1 MKRLLPKLLAALV
14 LAMLTVLAWQFRF
27 EHSGPLLTGPFKP
40 GLPGWEW
47 KSGKGRE
54 ANPDETGAVTIS
66 RTKGDGDPAVLVEHV
81 LGTLD
86 DARFLHI
93 EMDAKWDDVEQDGD
107 VRWATARVIL
117 FGKHPDGTTTMPHDH
132 GLISAYGSAPWHH
145 EEAVFDLVP
154 NGGEQRLSLEH
165 WGVRGSLQLRNVEVS
180 VVRQRAWFLPA
191 ATALLIAWVLWGTWW
206 AAPAPGR
213 WKWLRALLA
222 GCTLV
227 GATWFL
233 VFPQPRFSARSL
245 SGQFRLGTALPV
257 VAPPKAPEPAP
268 PQPVPPVAV
277 VPAPAPPPVSPVVP
291 PPVAPPAPPA
301 IVPPT
306 APAPAPPSE
315 KREDRFVDEAI
326 RQLHDRFNF
335 LHIVAFG
342 AFGLALFGFA
352 RPGLWPI
359 TAVIAF
365 ASEALPNYQQ
375 HQAWDR
381 GDIGDLLSDGAG
393 LLLAALVV
401 MAVRKRWRKRC
412 SPTDDPAS
420 GDSTPGKALPG

>member
-1 MKRLLPKLLAALV
+1 MKRLLPKLLAALL
-14 LAMLTVLAWQFRF
+14 LAVLTVVAWQFRF
-27 EHSGPLLTGPFKP
+27 EHSGPLLTGPFED

-54 ANPDETGAVTIS
+54 ANPDASGAVTIS
-66 RTKGDGDPAVLVEHV
+66 RTKSGGDPAVLVEHV

-93 EMDAKWDDVEQDGD
+93 EMDAKWDDVEEDGD

-132 GLISAYGSAPWHH
+132 GLIGAYGSAPWHH

-165 WGVRGSLQLRNVEVS
+165 WGARGSMQIRNVEVS
-180 VVRQRAWFLPA
+180 VVRQRGWFFPA
-191 ATALLIAWVLWGTWW
+191 ATGLVALWIIWSAWW
-206 AAPAPGR
+206 AAPALGR
-213 WKWLRALLA
+213 WKWGRAFLA

-233 VFPQPRFSARSL
+233 VFPQPRFFARSL
-245 SGQFRLGTALPV
+245 IGQFQLGPAIP
-257 VAPPKAPEPAP
+257 APASPKAPEPAP
-268 PQPVPPVAV
+268 LQHPAQQPPALVTPPASPPVVTPPRVTPPPAVVVPPPAL
-277 VPAPAPPPVSPVVP
+277 APAPPP
-291 PPVAPPAPPA
+291 
-301 IVPPT
+301 
-306 APAPAPPSE
+306 E
-315 KREDRFVDEAI
+315 KRENRFVDEAI

-352 RPGLWPI
+352 RPRLWPI
-359 TAVIAF
+359 AAVIAF

-381 GDIGDLLSDGAG
+381 GDIGDLFSDAAG
-393 LLLAALVV
+393 LFLAALVV
-401 MAVRKRWRKRC
+401 IAARRGWAKRRTP
-412 SPTDDPAS
+412 SEAPAS
-420 GDSTPGKALPG
+420 I